1 MILHKVQNSQMMML
15 MVYTPTTLSKQ
26 TLKVLRIILPLIIGV
41 LTIRGNS
48 HEALAQ
54 YPITLESK
62 KQQILPSSLTIRS
75 KIQTADTISGVMA
88 ADGNVEFFYPSRKI
102 MGTAANAQYY
112 SKERRLVL
120 TGNVVVLQDGGNS
133 IRAETLTYLVDEGK
147 FIATVRET
155 NKQVK
160 SVHILTDE

>member
-1 MILHKVQNSQMMML
+1 MTQCML
-15 MVYTPTTLSKQ
+15 MVYVPNKQ
-26 TLKVLRIILPLIIGV
+26 TLKALRIILPLIVGV

-54 YPITLESK
+54 YPIALESK

-75 KIQTADTISGVMA
+75 KIQTADTISGIMTA
-88 ADGNVEFFYPSRKI
+88 RGNVEFFYPSRKVQ
-102 MGTAANAQYY
+102 GTAAHARYFT
-112 SKERRLVL
+112 KERRLVL
-120 TGNVVVLQDGGNS
+120 TGDVFILQDGNS
-133 IRAETLTYLVDEGK
+133 IKAETLTYLVDEGK